1 MIYLDNCA
9 TTKQRDEVAKSVFE
23 YQANNFANPSSLHS
37 LGMRVQKDIESAR
50 REIAEILNVSEDE
63 LYFTASGT
71 EANNIALNGVM
82 EKFGKRK
89 KHILVSSVEHSS
101 VWEKMKDFSKKGYEV
116 ETLSVDKFACV
127 NPEDLKNKLREDT
140 ALVSC
145 MQVNNEIGTIEPIE
159 ELGEIIA
166 EKSEAVFH
174 VDGVQGFLK
183 VPLFLKKSRIKLYS
197 ASGHKIHAPKGV
209 GLLFVDKSLSITP
222 LFYGGGQERGLRS
235 GTENTCGIFGLGL
248 ASKLMAEN
256 FEAERER
263 AFKLKDMLWKK
274 LSEIPFVTK
283 LSPDKSS
290 PYILSIAFKDVP
302 GEVLLHYLERDE
314 IFISTSSACNS
325 NGNKKS
331 RTVSAINLSENYS
344 KGVIRMCVS
353 YETSPEDIE
362 KAASKIKY
370 YVEKIREVV
379 Q

>member
-37 LGMRVQKDIESAR
+37 FGMRVQKDIKSKR

-71 EANNIALNGVM
+71 EANNIALNGVI

-89 KHILVSSVEHSS
+89 KHILVSPVEHSS

-166 EKSEAVFH
+166 EKSEAIFH

-183 VPLFLKKSRIKLYS
+183 VPLSLKKSRIKLYS

-222 LFYGGGQERGLRS
+222 LFYGGGQ
-235 GTENTCGIFGLGL
+235 
-248 ASKLMAEN
+248 
-256 FEAERER
+256 
-263 AFKLKDMLWKK
+263 
-274 LSEIPFVTK
+274 
-283 LSPDKSS
+283 
-290 PYILSIAFKDVP
+290 
-302 GEVLLHYLERDE
+302 
-314 IFISTSSACNS
+314 
-325 NGNKKS
+325 
-331 RTVSAINLSENYS
+331 
-344 KGVIRMCVS
+344 
-353 YETSPEDIE
+353 
-362 KAASKIKY
+362 
-370 YVEKIREVV
+370 
-379 Q
+379 